1 MCVAGFSALAGAGTT
16 TSTALGL
23 ASLAVTAGST
33 LMSVQAQQRAGQL
46 EQQRLAM
53 IEQQYRDQAQ
63 SDALE
68 AEEKARQRRKEYL
81 TNISENRAL
90 MAQSGISLD
99 SPSYRAFLENN
110 FDTYRNDINAIALQG
125 LETRL
130 NSLRNAQQTRLQAK
144 AQTVETKSET
154 ADTIG
159 RGLMTGFKTIREFDI
174 E

>member
-1 MCVAGFSALAGAGTT
+1 MLFGFSPFT
-16 TSTALGL
+16 LGL
-23 ASLAVTAGST
+23 VSLFVQGAST

-110 FDTYRNDINAIALQG
+110 FDTYRNDVNAIALEG

-144 AQTVETKSET
+144 AQTVETKSAT
-154 ADTIG
+154 ADTLG
-159 RGLMTGFKTIREFDI
+159 RGLMTGFKTIREF
-174 E
+174 ELE

>member
-1 MCVAGFSALAGAGTT
+1 
-16 TSTALGL
+16 
-23 ASLAVTAGST
+23 
-33 LMSVQAQQRAGQL
+33 
-46 EQQRLAM
+46 M

-110 FDTYRNDINAIALQG
+110 FDTYRNDVNAIALQG

-130 NSLRNAQQTRLQAK
+130 NTLRNAQQTRLQAK
-144 AQTVETKSET
+144 AQTVETKSAT
-154 ADTIG
+154 VDTIG

-174 E
+174 T